1 MKVENFIHNPA
12 AVNRIYTLNTCH
24 IPESFPKCLTR
35 AISCL
40 IVKHS
45 IILFLKLIP
54 VKDKVVLFIAA
65 ITMFTM
71 SCSDMEKSSFDNK
84 PLVVK
89 KETKVVKL
97 KKKKPKIKTA
107 TTEKTKKE
115 ITPISNKEEEEK
127 VTSVASEN
135 TAIRNI
141 LTQKVNNYAIQNDL
155 STEYCFLVDMSL
167 PSGRNRFFIYD
178 LNKNTI
184 INSGL
189 VSHGSCNETFL
200 ARPKFSNESK
210 SGCSSLGKFKV
221 GEFYTGKYGK
231 SFRLYGLDNCNSNA
245 FKRAVVIHGFD
256 CVPDVE
262 IYPRVLCN
270 SLGCVMVSYKF
281 FDKISHIIRKSK
293 KPVVLWV
300 YQ

>member
-1 MKVENFIHNPA
+1 
-12 AVNRIYTLNTCH
+12 
-24 IPESFPKCLTR
+24 
-35 AISCL
+35 
-40 IVKHS
+40 
-45 IILFLKLIP
+45 

-65 ITMFTM
+65 ITVFAV
-71 SCSDMEKSSFDNK
+71 SCSDMEKSSFENK
-84 PLVVK
+84 PLAVN
-89 KETKVVKL
+89 KETKVVKS
-97 KKKKPKIKTA
+97 KKKKPKIKA
-107 TTEKTKKE
+107 VTTEKTKAE
-115 ITPISNKEEEEK
+115 PIPVNKEEEK
-127 VTSVASEN
+127 VTPAPTEN

-141 LTQKVNNYAIQNDL
+141 LTQKVNNYAVQNDL

-178 LNKNTI
+178 LKKNTI
-184 INSGL
+184 TNSGL

-200 ARPKFSNESK
+200 ARPRFSNESK

-256 CVPDVE
+256 CVPDQE

-270 SLGCVMVSYKF
+270 SLGCVMVSYNF
-281 FDKISHIIRKSK
+281 FDKISRIIKKSE
-293 KPVVLWV
+293 KPIVLWV

>member
-1 MKVENFIHNPA
+1 MREKN
-12 AVNRIYTLNTCH
+12 
-24 IPESFPKCLTR
+24 K
-35 AISCL
+35 
-40 IVKHS
+40 
-45 IILFLKLIP
+45 
-54 VKDKVVLFIAA
+54 LFIAV
-65 ITMFTM
+65 ITVLAV
-71 SCSDMEKSSFDNK
+71 SCSDMETSNFENK
-84 PLVVK
+84 PLSVK
-89 KETKVVKL
+89 KESRVVKA
-97 KKKKPKIKTA
+97 KKKKQNIKVVA
-107 TTEKTKKE
+107 TEKEKHEPALINKKQEEKE
-115 ITPISNKEEEEK
+115 I
-127 VTSVASEN
+127 VAVPGN
-135 TAIRNI
+135 TAIINI
-141 LTQKVNNYAIQNDL
+141 LTKKVNNYAIQNDM

-178 LNKNTI
+178 LKKDLL

-221 GEFYTGKYGK
+221 GEFYNGKYGR

-245 FKRAVVIHGFD
+245 YKRAVVIHGYD
-256 CVPDVE
+256 CVPDEE

-281 FDKISHIIRKSK
+281 FDKISQMIKSSE
-293 KPVVLWV
+293 KPIVLWI

>member
-1 MKVENFIHNPA
+1 MK
-12 AVNRIYTLNTCH
+12 Y
-24 IPESFPKCLTR
+24 
-35 AISCL
+35 
-40 IVKHS
+40 
-45 IILFLKLIP
+45 
-54 VKDKVVLFIAA
+54 KVVLIIIAKTVFA
-65 ITMFTM
+65 I
-71 SCSDMEKSSFDNK
+71 SCSDMEKSSFENK
-84 PLVVK
+84 PLNVK
-89 KETKVVKL
+89 KETKIVKS
-97 KKKKPKIKTA
+97 KKKKQKIKTG
-107 TTEKTKKE
+107 TIEKTKDETIPVKNNEEVKE
-115 ITPISNKEEEEK
+115 TPAIP
-127 VTSVASEN
+127 EN
-135 TAIRNI
+135 TAIINI
-141 LTQKVNNYAIQNDL
+141 LTKKVNNYAIQNDM

-178 LNKNTI
+178 LKKNTI

-245 FKRAVVIHGFD
+245 YKRAVVIHGYD
-256 CVPDVE
+256 CVPNEE

-281 FDKISHIIRKSK
+281 FDNITRLIRKSE
-293 KPVVLWV
+293 KPIVLWI